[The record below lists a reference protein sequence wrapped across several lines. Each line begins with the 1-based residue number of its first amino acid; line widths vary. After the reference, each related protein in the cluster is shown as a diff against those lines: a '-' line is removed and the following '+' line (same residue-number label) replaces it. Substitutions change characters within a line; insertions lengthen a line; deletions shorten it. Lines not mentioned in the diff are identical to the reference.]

1 MNKVNKYIDVQLTA
15 KDFEMP
21 FINDLNLVDIAFN
34 NAKKKAMELKQEIK
48 SFLEDFNKE
57 NTIDICII
65 KKEKPDVFRG
75 IEIYVKNDNKIVGL
89 FRIEFIHF
97 KNNIEEKLLNDIIKF
112 NKSIYKRYK
121 NEIIKCLLDNK
132 NIDDTVKE
140 LSKLID
146 INYYNDYVIFMNSFV
161 PTAIDVKF
169 KEMNI
174 KYLK

>member
-34 NAKKKAMELKQEIK
+34 NAKKKATELKQEIK

-57 NTIDICII
+57 NTVDIWLV
-65 KKEKPDVFRG
+65 KNELNNGFDF
-75 IEIYVKNDNKIVGL
+75 IEIVVSCETKVIGRFK
-89 FRIEFIHF
+89 IEFIHF

-132 NIDDTVKE
+132 NIDDTAKE

-146 INYYNDYVIFMNSFV
+146 INYYNDYVIFMNSFI